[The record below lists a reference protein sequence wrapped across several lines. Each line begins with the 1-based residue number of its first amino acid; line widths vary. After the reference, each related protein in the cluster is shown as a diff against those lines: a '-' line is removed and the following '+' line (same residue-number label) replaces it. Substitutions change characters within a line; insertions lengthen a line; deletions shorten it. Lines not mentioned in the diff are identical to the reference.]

1 MGVVIGGCV
10 ARPDAGSYLLRGYH
24 AISKTALL
32 IHTVKI
38 FGELPVEH
46 KIHNSL
52 LPWVQINGA
61 VFAVGVE
68 VQLNAGA
75 IGELFTCQLSV

>member
-1 MGVVIGGCV
+1 MLAAIYPV
-10 ARPDAGSYLLRGYH
+10 ATH

-32 IHTVKI
+32 IHTMKI

-52 LPWVQINGA
+52 LPRIEINGA

-68 VQLNAGA
+68 VQLNAGPVNK
-75 IGELFTCQLSV
+75 FSPCQLPMQLGGVL